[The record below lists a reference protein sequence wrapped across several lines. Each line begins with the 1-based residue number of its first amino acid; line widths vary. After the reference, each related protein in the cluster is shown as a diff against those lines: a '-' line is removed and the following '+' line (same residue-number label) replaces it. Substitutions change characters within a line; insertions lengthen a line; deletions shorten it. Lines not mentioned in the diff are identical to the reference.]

1 MAKMSSAAKQ
11 RYNKKAYDRLTMIV
25 PKGQKQAIEE
35 AANAV
40 GEFVNE
46 YTNKAL
52 RARMGIDEWPG
63 VEDDE

>member
-1 MAKMSSAAKQ
+1 MAKMSRAAKQ
-11 RYNKKAYDRLTMIV
+11 RYNQKAYDRLAITV

-40 GEFVNE
+40 GNSSTSTRTRLCVPVW
-46 YTNKAL
+46 
-52 RARMGIDEWPG
+52 GPG